1 MWRTPSKGSE
11 MNATTA
17 AIEQDISFRSTRFGE
32 ISVAPDKVISFSRG
46 LPGFSALRRF
56 ILLDHD
62 SEGLFKWLQS
72 IDDPGVA
79 FLLTNPGV
87 YKQGY
92 TVPLKKSEIDELGI
106 SDENDVVTLVMV
118 CVSQGEKKQVSLN
131 LKGPVV
137 FNSGNMKA
145 LQSII
150 DRDDYPSNFVIQL

>member
-1 MWRTPSKGSE
+1 

-17 AIEQDISFRSTRFGE
+17 AREQAINFSSTRFGE
-32 ISVAPDKVISFSRG
+32 ISVSPDKVIYFSRG
-46 LPGFSALRRF
+46 LPGFAALRRF

-62 SEGLFKWLQS
+62 SEGIFKWLQS
-72 IDDPGVA
+72 VDDPAVA
-79 FLLTNPGV
+79 FLLTNPGA
-87 YKQGY
+87 YKPGY

-106 SDENDVVTLVMV
+106 KDNNDVVTLVMV
-118 CVSQGEKKQVSLN
+118 CVSRGEKREVSLN

-150 DRDDYPSNFVIQL
+150 DRDDYPSNFVIKI